1 MALVTEWLSWSV
13 RSGGTGWGMSPRL
26 NCSAEASGYRRVME
40 RLESWVPGL
49 EEWVEMMVWS
59 KMTLWEASEGCCGS
73 HLQLLNISQPSHS
86 WRENTEP
93 CLEKEN
99 IFKNSCFQVN
109 GDVFQDNIPLLQVS
123 KQGQEWGF
131 RNYILLFIYRSSGT
145 CPCQSS
151 PGRTLSHNTE
161 ETEQHHLCSRF

>member
-1 MALVTEWLSWSV
+1 
-13 RSGGTGWGMSPRL
+13 MSPRL
-26 NCSAEASGYRRVME
+26 NCSAEASGCRRVME

-59 KMTLWEASEGCCGS
+59 KMILWEASEGCCGS

-109 GDVFQDNIPLLQVS
+109 GDVFQDNIPHSLSFKTRPRMRISKLYFINYLLTVHLKLVHVNLLQV
-123 KQGQEWGF
+123 ELF
-131 RNYILLFIYRSSGT
+131 LTILKKLNNIISA
-145 CPCQSS
+145 
-151 PGRTLSHNTE
+151 PGSRIWWETSWNTE
-161 ETEQHHLCSRF
+161 